1 MQYNIIQTRRT
12 LLWQYITAK
21 TSKKKQLKPIWQA
34 INQYNNLPVI
44 LILPKVLL
52 ANTKKNATTNTTA
65 ENNEAKEIRRLN
77 RLLNEKVILH
87 SDQGVQFTSWEF
99 VSFCKDNNVTQSMS
113 KAGCPYD
120 NAPMER
126 FYNTF
131 KSNFYNVTL
140 FSNVEMMDELT
151 AKYINRYNYVRPH
164 SYNNYLTPME
174 ARYRQIFIEQSV
186 TKKLDQYR
194 GHFGADRGA
203 LAKLE
208 TLADEKFGQ
217 QELYPDF
224 DI

>member
-1 MQYNIIQTRRT
+1 MPLHYSEDFKKEVVKAYMAGDKSIQQLAGDFNI
-12 LLWQYITAK
+12 AK
-21 TSKKKQLKPIWQA
+21 SSVSKWVSKYKEECL
-34 INQYNNLPVI
+34 Y
-44 LILPKVLL
+44 
-52 ANTKKNATTNTTA
+52 TTNTTA
-65 ENNEAKEIRRLN
+65 ETNEVKEIRRLN

-174 ARYRQIFIEQSV
+174 VCYRQIFIEQSV

-194 GHFGADRGA
+194 GHFGADRSA

-217 QELYPDF
+217 QELYLDF

>member
-1 MQYNIIQTRRT
+1 MPLHYSEDFKKEVVKAYMAGDKSIQQLAGDFNI
-12 LLWQYITAK
+12 AK
-21 TSKKKQLKPIWQA
+21 SSVSKWVSKYKEECL
-34 INQYNNLPVI
+34 Y
-44 LILPKVLL
+44 
-52 ANTKKNATTNTTA
+52 TTNTTA
-65 ENNEAKEIRRLN
+65 ETNEVKEIRRLN

-99 VSFCKDNNVTQSMS
+99 VSFCKDNNVIQSMS

-174 ARYRQIFIEQSV
+174 ARYR
-186 TKKLDQYR
+186 
-194 GHFGADRGA
+194 
-203 LAKLE
+203 
-208 TLADEKFGQ
+208 
-217 QELYPDF
+217 
-224 DI
+224 

>member
-1 MQYNIIQTRRT
+1 MPLHYSEDFKKEVVKAYMAGDKSIQQLAGDFNI
-12 LLWQYITAK
+12 AK
-21 TSKKKQLKPIWQA
+21 SSVSKWVSKYKEECL
-34 INQYNNLPVI
+34 Y
-44 LILPKVLL
+44 
-52 ANTKKNATTNTTA
+52 TTNTTA
-65 ENNEAKEIRRLN
+65 ETNEVKEIRRLN

-99 VSFCKDNNVTQSMS
+99 VSFCKDNNVIQSMS

-131 KSNFYNVTL
+131 KSNFYNVTS

-194 GHFGADRGA
+194 GHFGADRSA

-217 QELYPDF
+217 QELYLDF

>member
-1 MQYNIIQTRRT
+1 
-12 LLWQYITAK
+12 
-21 TSKKKQLKPIWQA
+21 
-34 INQYNNLPVI
+34 
-44 LILPKVLL
+44 
-52 ANTKKNATTNTTA
+52 
-65 ENNEAKEIRRLN
+65 
-77 RLLNEKVILH
+77 
-87 SDQGVQFTSWEF
+87 
-99 VSFCKDNNVTQSMS
+99 MS

-131 KSNFYNVTL
+131 KSNFYNVTS

-151 AKYINRYNYVRPH
+151 AKYINRYNYVRSH

-194 GHFGADRGA
+194 DHFGADRGA

-208 TLADEKFGQ
+208 TLADEMFGQ